1 MSTSRPNARG
11 RSPSRSGRG
20 SNASSGT
27 STRARASTSTAS
39 TSTSTSAR
47 TSTSA
52 HTNPSAGPGGIIA
65 RRAARSPAFR
75 EKLRQMA
82 LDLQPLVQ
90 VTTGNVH
97 PSFPRTLLGFWLL
110 TEPELDEMARFYH
123 QRTPGPHSAKYPC
136 PITWGPNLTLDE
148 KRRKIGKFIGLRGC
162 LTPIAVR
169 SSPQKP
175 LGPSPAL
182 RPTWFKTEEQIEED
196 ARKARVAADED
207 DAMKKKLHWYV

>member
-20 SNASSGT
+20 RNASSGT
-27 STRARASTSTAS
+27 STRARASTSTG
-39 TSTSTSAR
+39 TSTSAR
-47 TSTSA
+47 
-52 HTNPSAGPGGIIA
+52 TNPSAGPGGIIA

-90 VTTGNVH
+90 VTTGHVH
-97 PSFPRTLLGFWLL
+97 PSFPRTLLSFWLL

-148 KRRKIGKFIGLRGC
+148 KRRKIGKFIGL
-162 LTPIAVR
+162 
-169 SSPQKP
+169 S
-175 LGPSPAL
+175 
-182 RPTWFKTEEQIEED
+182 WFKTEEQIEED

>member
-27 STRARASTSTAS
+27 STRARASTAS
-39 TSTSTSAR
+39 ASTSTSAR
-47 TSTSA
+47 T
-52 HTNPSAGPGGIIA
+52 HPSAGPGGIIA

-82 LDLQPLVQ
+82 LGLQPLVQ

-136 PITWGPNLTLDE
+136 PITWGPSLTLDE
-148 KRRKIGKFIGLRGC
+148 KRRKIGKFIGLSRGC

-169 SSPQKP
+169 SSPQKS
-175 LGPSPAL
+175 LGASAAL
-182 RPTWFKTEEQIEED
+182 RPSWFKTEEQIEED